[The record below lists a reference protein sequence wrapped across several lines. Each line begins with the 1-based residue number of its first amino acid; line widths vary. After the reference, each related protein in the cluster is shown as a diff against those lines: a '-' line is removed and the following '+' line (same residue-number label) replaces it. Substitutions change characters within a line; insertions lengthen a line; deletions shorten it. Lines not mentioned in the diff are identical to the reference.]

1 MRLVLEHAA
10 LLLVDVQRDA
20 LHPDGAMA
28 RAGEAPSPAETSR
41 LVDAWTSLA
50 RLMRE
55 AGRPVVWVKTCLRP
69 DFADSTHAP
78 LWLERRRAQT
88 GPFFIEGSWGA
99 ELIDGLPA
107 EPDGYVVVKK
117 GHSAYDNTH
126 LDRLLTNLG
135 AAQCI
140 VAGGGVADS
149 IAETARTGGRLGY
162 EQFVVQDA
170 LYPPDAAKLHAPRK
184 QAEVVSLSDVF
195 DAASAAPE
203 PARPSPDYAMVL
215 VDMQN
220 DFMNAERPHVLY
232 GLSDPMPEEKRLNVV
247 ENTQRLSAAMRERGW
262 PVVYV
267 RVVRRQDNSDDVHSR
282 THRRARTL
290 PPGVTHCAYGT
301 WGAEMVDELLPESS
315 DYVVEKKGGSGF
327 GYTPLHRILRNL
339 NARRLLMTGGAV
351 TGCVWATALDGVA
364 LGYDITVVADA
375 TYPPDSPDL
384 GALAEWCAVRPAGDV
399 LADLGVLSS
408 DAEARQEARGA

>member
-1 MRLVLEHAA
+1 MQLVLDRAA

-20 LHPDGAMA
+20 LHPDGALA
-28 RAGEAPSPAETSR
+28 RAGQAPNAAEVSRLLDAWGR
-41 LVDAWTSLA
+41 LVD
-50 RLMRE
+50 LMRE
-55 AGRPVVWVKTCLRP
+55 AGRPVVWVRTGLRA
-69 DFADSTHAP
+69 DFADTTYAP
-78 LWLERRRAQT
+78 LWLERRRAEV

-99 ELIDGLPA
+99 GLMDGMDA
-107 EPDGYVVVKK
+107 EPDDYVVTKK

-135 AAQCI
+135 VSQCI
-140 VAGGGVADS
+140 VAGGGVTDT

-162 EQFVVQDA
+162 EQFVVEDA
-170 LYPPDAAKLHAPRK
+170 LYPPDAAELHAPRK
-184 QAEVVSLSDVF
+184 QAEVVSLEDVF
-195 DAASAAPE
+195 AAASAEPE
-203 PARPSPDYAMVL
+203 PARPGPDYAMVL

-232 GLSDPMPEEKRLNVV
+232 GLSDPMPEEKRVSIV
-247 ENTQRLSAAMRERGW
+247 ENTQKLSAAIRERGW

-290 PPGVTHCAYGT
+290 PPGVTHCAIGT
-301 WGAEMVDELLPESS
+301 WGAEMVDELTPEGD

-339 NARRLLMTGGAV
+339 NAQRLIMTGGAV

-364 LGYDITVVADA
+364 LGYDITVIADA

-384 GALAEWCAVRPAGDV
+384 DTLAGWCAVRPTGEV
-399 LADLGVLSS
+399 LAGL
-408 DAEARQEARGA
+408 

>member
-1 MRLVLEHAA
+1 MQLVLDRAA

-20 LHPDGAMA
+20 LHPDGALG
-28 RAGEAPSPAETSR
+28 RAGQAPNAAEASR
-41 LVDAWTSLA
+41 LVDAWGRLV

-55 AGRPVVWVKTCLRP
+55 AGRPIVWVKTGLRP
-69 DFADSTHAP
+69 DFADTTYAP
-78 LWLERRRAQT
+78 LWLERRRAEV
-88 GPFFIEGSWGA
+88 GAFFIEGSWGA
-99 ELIDGLPA
+99 GLVDGLNA
-107 EPDGYVVVKK
+107 APDDYVVTKK

-135 AAQCI
+135 VSQCI
-140 VAGGGVADS
+140 VAGGGVTDS

-162 EQFVVQDA
+162 EQFVVEDA
-170 LYPPDAAKLHAPRK
+170 LYPPNAAKLHAPRK
-184 QAEVVSLSDVF
+184 QAEVVLLEDVF
-195 DAASAAPE
+195 AAASIEPE
-203 PARPSPDYAMVL
+203 PARSGPDYAMVL

-232 GLSDPMPEEKRLNVV
+232 GLSDPMPEEKRLSIV
-247 ENTQRLSAAMRERGW
+247 ENTQKLSAAMRERGW

-290 PPGVTHCAYGT
+290 PPGVTHCAIGT
-301 WGAEMVDELLPESS
+301 WGAEMVDELRPEGD

-339 NARRLLMTGGAV
+339 NAQRLIMTGGAV

-364 LGYDITVVADA
+364 LGYDITVIADA

-384 GALAEWCAVRPAGDV
+384 PSLAEWCAVRPTAEV
-399 LADLGVLSS
+399 LAGL
-408 DAEARQEARGA
+408 

>member
-1 MRLVLEHAA
+1 MQIVLDNAA

-20 LHPDGAMA
+20 LHPDGALG
-28 RAGEAPSPAETSR
+28 RAGQAPDATEASR
-41 LVDAWTSLA
+41 LIATWGGLID
-50 RLMRE
+50 LMRE
-55 AGRPVVWVKTCLRP
+55 AGRPIVWVKTSLRP
-69 DFADSTHAP
+69 DFADSTYAP
-78 LWLERRRAQT
+78 LWLERRLAET
-88 GPFFIEGSWGA
+88 GPSFIEGSWGA
-99 ELIDGLPA
+99 ELMDGLDA
-107 EPDGYVVVKK
+107 APDDYVVVKK

-135 AAQCI
+135 VTQCI
-140 VAGGGVADS
+140 VVGGGVTDS

-162 EQFVVQDA
+162 EQFVVEDA
-170 LYPPDAAKLHAPRK
+170 LYPPNAAKLHAPRK
-184 QAEVVSLSDVF
+184 QAEVVLAEDVYA
-195 DAASAAPE
+195 AASAAP
-203 PARPSPDYAMVL
+203 PSPRPGPDYAMVL

-232 GLSDPMPEEKRLNVV
+232 GLSDPMPEEKRVSIV
-247 ENTQRLSAAMRERGW
+247 ENTQQLSAAMRERGW

-301 WGAEMVDELLPESS
+301 WGAEMVDELRPEED

-339 NARRLLMTGGAV
+339 NAQRLIMTGGAV

-364 LGYDITVVADA
+364 LGYDITVIADA

-384 GALAEWCAVRPAGDV
+384 PSLAEWCSVRPTAEV
-399 LADLGVLSS
+399 LANLG
-408 DAEARQEARGA
+408 APTAAPR

>member
-1 MRLVLEHAA
+1 MQIVLDNAA

-20 LHPDGAMA
+20 LHPDGAQG
-28 RAGEAPSPAETSR
+28 RAGQAPDAAEMSR
-41 LVDAWTSLA
+41 LVDAWGRLID
-50 RLMRE
+50 LMRE
-55 AGRPVVWVKTCLRP
+55 AGRPIVWVKTSLRP
-69 DFADSTHAP
+69 DFADSTYAP
-78 LWLERRRAQT
+78 LWLERRLEET

-99 ELIDGLPA
+99 ELMDGLDA
-107 EPDGYVVVKK
+107 APDDYVLVKK

-135 AAQCI
+135 VTQCI
-140 VAGGGVADS
+140 VVGGGVTDS

-162 EQFVVQDA
+162 EQFVVEDA
-170 LYPPDAAKLHAPRK
+170 LYPPNAAKLHAPRK
-184 QAEVVSLSDVF
+184 QAEVVLAEDVHA
-195 DAASAAPE
+195 AASAAP
-203 PARPSPDYAMVL
+203 PSPRPGPDYAMVL

-232 GLSDPMPEEKRLNVV
+232 GLSDPMPEEKRVSIV
-247 ENTQRLSAAMRERGW
+247 ENTQQLSAAMRERGW

-290 PPGVTHCAYGT
+290 PQGVTHCAYGT
-301 WGAEMVDELLPESS
+301 WGAEMVDELTPEQD

-339 NARRLLMTGGAV
+339 NAHRLIMTGGAV

-364 LGYDITVVADA
+364 LGYDITVIADA

-384 GALAEWCAVRPAGDV
+384 PSLAEWCSVRPTAEV
-399 LADLGVLSS
+399 LANLGS
-408 DAEARQEARGA
+408 AAARR

>member
-1 MRLVLEHAA
+1 MQLVLDRAA
-10 LLLVDVQRDA
+10 LLLVDAQRDA
-20 LHPDGAMA
+20 LHPEGALG
-28 RAGEAPSPAETSR
+28 RAGQAPGGPEVSRLLDAWGR
-41 LVDAWTSLA
+41 LVD
-50 RLMRE
+50 LMRD
-55 AGRPVVWVKTCLRP
+55 AGRPIVWVRTSLRP
-69 DFADSTHAP
+69 DLADSTYAP
-78 LWLERRRAQT
+78 LWLERRVADV

-99 ELIDGLPA
+99 ELMDGMGA
-107 EPDGYVVVKK
+107 APDDYVVIKK

-135 AAQCI
+135 VSQCI
-140 VAGGGVADS
+140 VAGGGVTDS

-162 EQFVVQDA
+162 EQFVVEDA
-170 LYPPDAAKLHAPRK
+170 LYPPDAAELHAPRK
-184 QAEVVSLSDVF
+184 QAEVVSLEDVF
-195 DAASAAPE
+195 AAASAVPV
-203 PARPSPDYAMVL
+203 PVLYGPDYAMVL

-232 GLSDPMPEEKRLNVV
+232 GLSDPMPEEKRLNIV
-247 ENTQRLSAAMRERGW
+247 ENTQKLSAAMRERGW

-290 PPGVTHCAYGT
+290 PPGVTHCAIGT
-301 WGAEMVDELLPESS
+301 WGAEMVDELTPGQD

-339 NARRLLMTGGAV
+339 NAQRLIMTGGAV

-364 LGYDITVVADA
+364 LGYDITVIADA

-384 GALAEWCAVRPAGDV
+384 GSLAEWCSVRPTAEV
-399 LADLGVLSS
+399 LADL
-408 DAEARQEARGA
+408 

>member
-1 MRLVLEHAA
+1 MQIVLDNAA
-10 LLLVDVQRDA
+10 LLLVDVQRDT
-20 LHPDGAMA
+20 LHPRGALG
-28 RAGEAPSPAETSR
+28 RAGQAPDDAEMSR
-41 LVDAWTSLA
+41 LVDAWGRLID
-50 RLMRE
+50 LMRE
-55 AGRPVVWVKTCLRP
+55 AGRPIVWVKTSLRP
-69 DFADSTHAP
+69 DFADSTYAP
-78 LWLERRRAQT
+78 LWLERRLEET

-99 ELIDGLPA
+99 ELMDGLDA
-107 EPDGYVVVKK
+107 APDDYVLVKK

-135 AAQCI
+135 VMQCI
-140 VAGGGVADS
+140 VVGGGVTDS

-162 EQFVVQDA
+162 EQFVVEDA
-170 LYPPDAAKLHAPRK
+170 LYPPNAAKLHAPRK
-184 QAEVVSLSDVF
+184 QAEVVLAEDVHA
-195 DAASAAPE
+195 AASAAP
-203 PARPSPDYAMVL
+203 PSPRPGPDYAMVL

-232 GLSDPMPEEKRLNVV
+232 GLSDPMPEEKRVSIV
-247 ENTQRLSAAMRERGW
+247 ENTQQLSAAMRERGW

-290 PPGVTHCAYGT
+290 PRGVTHCAYGT
-301 WGAEMVDELLPESS
+301 WGAEMVDELRPEGD

-339 NARRLLMTGGAV
+339 NAHRLIMTGGAV

-364 LGYDITVVADA
+364 LGYDITVIADA

-384 GALAEWCAVRPAGDV
+384 PSLAEWCSVRPTAEV
-399 LADLGVLSS
+399 LANLGS
-408 DAEARQEARGA
+408 AAARR

>member
-1 MRLVLEHAA
+1 MRLALENAA
-10 LLLVDVQRDA
+10 LLMVDVQRDA
-20 LHPDGAMA
+20 VHPDGAA
-28 RAGEAPSPAETSR
+28 GRAGLAPGAEETAR
-41 LVDAWTSLA
+41 LVDAWRGLA
-50 RLMRE
+50 ELMRA
-55 AGRPVVWVKTCLRP
+55 AGRPVVWANTSLRP

-78 LWLERRRAQT
+78 LWLERRLAET
-88 GPFFIEGSWGA
+88 GPFCIEDSWGA
-99 ELIDGLPA
+99 ETMDGAGAAPG
-107 EPDGYVVVKK
+107 DYVVLKK
-117 GHSAYDNTH
+117 GHSAYDHTH

-135 AAQCI
+135 VTQCV
-140 VAGGGVADS
+140 VAGGGVSDS

-162 EQFVVQDA
+162 EQFVVEDA
-170 LYPPDAAKLHAPRK
+170 LYPPDAAQLHAPRK
-184 QAEVVSLSDVF
+184 QAEVVTLADVR
-195 DAASAAPE
+195 AAAHVAPE
-203 PARPSPDYAMVL
+203 PARPGPEYAMVL

-232 GLSDPMPEEKRLNVV
+232 GLSDPMPEEKRASIV
-247 ENTQRLSAAMRERGW
+247 ENTLRISAAMRERGW

-282 THRRARTL
+282 THRRQRTL

-301 WGAEMVDELLPESS
+301 WGAEMVDELLPEGE

-339 NARRLLMTGGAV
+339 NAKRLVMTGGAV

-384 GALAEWCAVRPAGDV
+384 DALAEWCAVRPAGEV
-399 LADLGVLSS
+399 LAGLGASQAPAS
-408 DAEARQEARGA
+408 AG

>member
-1 MRLVLEHAA
+1 MQLVLNRAA

-20 LHPDGAMA
+20 LHPDGALG
-28 RAGEAPSPAETSR
+28 RAGQAPNAPEGSR
-41 LVDAWTSLA
+41 LVDAWGRLV

-55 AGRPVVWVKTCLRP
+55 AGRPIVWVKTGLRP
-69 DFADSTHAP
+69 DFADTTYAP
-78 LWLERRRAQT
+78 LWLERRRAEV
-88 GPFFIEGSWGA
+88 GAFFIEGSWGA
-99 ELIDGLPA
+99 GLVDGLNA
-107 EPDGYVVVKK
+107 APDDYVVTKK

-135 AAQCI
+135 VSQCI
-140 VAGGGVADS
+140 VAGGGVTDS

-162 EQFVVQDA
+162 EQFVVEDA
-170 LYPPDAAKLHAPRK
+170 LYPPNAAKLHAPRK
-184 QAEVVSLSDVF
+184 QAEVVLLEDVF
-195 DAASAAPE
+195 AAASIEPE
-203 PARPSPDYAMVL
+203 PARSGPDYAMVL

-232 GLSDPMPEEKRLNVV
+232 GLSDPMPEEKRLSIV
-247 ENTQRLSAAMRERGW
+247 ENTQKLSAAMRERGW

-290 PPGVTHCAYGT
+290 PPGVTHCAIGT
-301 WGAEMVDELLPESS
+301 WGAEMVDELRPEGD

-339 NARRLLMTGGAV
+339 NAQRLIMTGGAV

-364 LGYDITVVADA
+364 LGYDITVIADA

-384 GALAEWCAVRPAGDV
+384 PSLAEWCAVRPTAEV
-399 LADLGVLSS
+399 LAGL
-408 DAEARQEARGA
+408 

>member
-1 MRLVLEHAA
+1 MQLVLDRAA

-20 LHPDGAMA
+20 LHPEGAFGRA
-28 RAGEAPSPAETSR
+28 RPAPGAPEVSRLLDAWGR
-41 LVDAWTSLA
+41 LVD
-50 RLMRE
+50 LMRD
-55 AGRPVVWVKTCLRP
+55 AGRPVVWVRTSLRP
-69 DFADSTHAP
+69 DFADSTYAP
-78 LWLERRRAQT
+78 LWLERRLSET

-99 ELIDGLPA
+99 GLMDGMDA
-107 EPDGYVVVKK
+107 APDDYVVVKK

-135 AAQCI
+135 VSQCV
-140 VAGGGVADS
+140 VAGGGVTDS

-162 EQFVVQDA
+162 EQFVVEDA
-170 LYPPDAAKLHAPRK
+170 LYPPDAAELHAPRK
-184 QAEVVSLSDVF
+184 QAEVVSLEDVF
-195 DAASAAPE
+195 AAASAEPE
-203 PARPSPDYAMVL
+203 PARPGPDYAMVL

-232 GLSDPMPEEKRLNVV
+232 GLSDPMPEGKRLDIV
-247 ENTQRLSAAMRERGW
+247 ENTQKLSAAMRERGW
-262 PVVYV
+262 PVIYV

-290 PPGVTHCAYGT
+290 PPGVTHCAIGT
-301 WGAEMVDELLPESS
+301 WGAEMVDELTPEQD

-327 GYTPLHRILRNL
+327 GYTALHRILRNL
-339 NARRLLMTGGAV
+339 NAQRLIMTGGAV

-364 LGYDITVVADA
+364 LGYDITVIADA

-384 GALAEWCAVRPAGDV
+384 PSLAEWCSVRPTTEV
-399 LADLGVLSS
+399 LANLGS
-408 DAEARQEARGA
+408 ATAARQ

>member
-1 MRLVLEHAA
+1 MQFSLDRAA

-20 LHPDGAMA
+20 LHPNGALG
-28 RAGEAPSPAETSR
+28 RAGQAPEATEVSR
-41 LVDAWTSLA
+41 LVDAWGRLVD
-50 RLMRE
+50 LMRG
-55 AGRPVVWVKTCLRP
+55 AGRPIVWVKTSLRP
-69 DFADSTHAP
+69 DIADSTYAP
-78 LWLERRRAQT
+78 LWLERQRAEV

-99 ELIDGLPA
+99 ELMDGLDA
-107 EPDGYVVVKK
+107 VPDDYVVIKK

-135 AAQCI
+135 VSQCI
-140 VAGGGVADS
+140 VVGGGVTDS

-162 EQFVVQDA
+162 EQFVVEDG
-170 LYPPDAAKLHAPRK
+170 LYPPNAAKLHAPRK
-184 QAEVVSLSDVF
+184 QAEVVLAEDVF
-195 DAASAAPE
+195 AAASAAPE
-203 PARPSPDYAMVL
+203 PARSGPDYAMVL

-220 DFMNAERPHVLY
+220 DFMNGERPHVLY
-232 GLSDPMPEEKRLNVV
+232 GLSDPMPEEKRLDIV
-247 ENTQRLSAAMRERGW
+247 ENTQQLSTAMRERGW
-262 PVVYV
+262 PVIYV
-267 RVVRRQDNSDDVHSR
+267 RVVRRQDNSDDVHSK

-301 WGAEMVDELLPESS
+301 WGAEMVDELSPEED

-351 TGCVWATALDGVA
+351 TGCVWATALDGVT
-364 LGYDITVVADA
+364 LGYDITVIADA

-384 GALAEWCAVRPAGDV
+384 SSLAEWCSVRPTAEV
-399 LADLGVLSS
+399 LASL
-408 DAEARQEARGA
+408 EA

>member
-1 MRLVLEHAA
+1 MQIVLDNAA

-20 LHPDGAMA
+20 LHPDGALA
-28 RAGEAPSPAETSR
+28 LAGQAHDPAEVYR
-41 LVDAWTSLA
+41 LVDVWQGLIG
-50 RLMRE
+50 LMRE
-55 AGRPVVWVKTCLRP
+55 AGRPVVWVKTSLRP
-69 DFADSTHAP
+69 DFADSAHASA
-78 LWLERRRAQT
+78 WLERQRAEV
-88 GPFFIEGSWGA
+88 GSFFIEGSWGA
-99 ELIDGLPA
+99 ELMDGIDA
-107 EPDGYVVVKK
+107 APDDYVVIKK
-117 GHSAYDNTH
+117 GHSAYDNTN

-135 AAQCI
+135 VSQCI
-140 VAGGGVADS
+140 VVGGGVTDS

-170 LYPPDAAKLHAPRK
+170 LYPPGAAELHAPRK
-184 QAEVVSLSDVF
+184 QAEVVLAEDVYA
-195 DAASAAPE
+195 AASATP
-203 PARPSPDYAMVL
+203 PSPRPGPDYAMVL

-232 GLSDPMPEEKRLNVV
+232 GLSDPMPEEKRLSIV
-247 ENTQRLSAAMRERGW
+247 ENTQQLSAAMRERGW

-290 PPGVTHCAYGT
+290 PPGVTHCAIGT
-301 WGAEMVDELLPESS
+301 WGAEMVDELHPEED

-364 LGYDITVVADA
+364 LGYDITVIADA

-384 GALAEWCAVRPAGDV
+384 SSLAEWCAVRPT
-399 LADLGVLSS
+399 ADVLSS
-408 DAEARQEARGA
+408 LGTVPVVR

>member
-1 MRLVLEHAA
+1 MHIVLDHAA

-20 LHPDGAMA
+20 LHPDGTLG
-28 RAGEAPSPAETSR
+28 RAGQAPNAAEVSR
-41 LVDAWTSLA
+41 LVDAWGRLVD
-50 RLMRE
+50 LMRE
-55 AGRPVVWVKTCLRP
+55 AGRPVVWVKTSLRP

-78 LWLERRRAQT
+78 LWLERQRAEV

-99 ELIDGLPA
+99 EVMDGLDA
-107 EPDGYVVVKK
+107 APDDYVVVKK

-135 AAQCI
+135 VSQCI
-140 VAGGGVADS
+140 VVGGGVTDT

-170 LYPPDAAKLHAPRK
+170 LYPPDAAELHAPRK
-184 QAEVVSLSDVF
+184 QAEVIALEDVYPPPLPPRR
-195 DAASAAPE
+195 SPRGRGPE
-203 PARPSPDYAMVL
+203 YAMVL

-232 GLSDPMPEEKRLNVV
+232 GLSDPMPEEKRR
-247 ENTQRLSAAMRERGW
+247 EHRREHATKLSAAMRERGW
-262 PVVYV
+262 PVIYV

-301 WGAEMVDELLPESS
+301 WGAEMVDELHPE
-315 DYVVEKKGGSGF
+315 EGRLRGREEGRQRLR
-327 GYTPLHRILRNL
+327 LHAAAPHPAEPERAAPADDRRRGDRMRMGDG
-339 NARRLLMTGGAV
+339 ARRRHARLRHHRHRRRHLPARLARPRFAGR
-351 TGCVWATALDGVA
+351 
-364 LGYDITVVADA
+364 VVHR
-375 TYPPDSPDL
+375 PPD
-384 GALAEWCAVRPAGDV
+384 R
-399 LADLGVLSS
+399 
-408 DAEARQEARGA
+408 

>member
-1 MRLVLEHAA
+1 MQLVLDRAA

-20 LHPDGAMA
+20 LHPEGALG
-28 RAGEAPSPAETSR
+28 RAEQAPGGPEVSRLLDAWGR
-41 LVDAWTSLA
+41 LVD
-50 RLMRE
+50 LMRD
-55 AGRPVVWVKTCLRP
+55 AGRPIVWVNTILRP
-69 DFADSTHAP
+69 DVADSTHAP
-78 LWLERRRAQT
+78 LWLERRLADV
-88 GPFFIEGSWGA
+88 GPFSIEGSWGA
-99 ELIDGLPA
+99 GLMDGIDA
-107 EPDGYVVVKK
+107 APDDYVVIKK
-117 GHSAYDNTH
+117 GHSAYENTH

-135 AAQCI
+135 VNQCI
-140 VAGGGVADS
+140 VVGGGVVDS

-162 EQFVVQDA
+162 EQFVVRDA
-170 LYPPDAAKLHAPRK
+170 LYPPDAAELHAPRK
-184 QAEVVSLSDVF
+184 QAEVVSLEDVF
-195 DAASAAPE
+195 AAASAEPE
-203 PARPSPDYAMVL
+203 PARPGPDYAMVL

-232 GLSDPMPEEKRLNVV
+232 GLSDPMPEEKRLNIV
-247 ENTQRLSAAMRERGW
+247 ENTQKLSAAVRERGW
-262 PVVYV
+262 PVIYV

-290 PPGVTHCAYGT
+290 PPGVTHCAIGT
-301 WGAEMVDELLPESS
+301 WGAEMVDELRPEDD

-364 LGYDITVVADA
+364 LGYDITVIADA

-384 GALAEWCAVRPAGDV
+384 PSLAEWCSVRPTAEV
-399 LADLGVLSS
+399 LANLGAVV
-408 DAEARQEARGA
+408 R

>member
-1 MRLVLEHAA
+1 MNIALNHAA

-28 RAGEAPSPAETSR
+28 RAGLAPEPSEVSR
-41 LVDAWTSLA
+41 LVGKWGELVD
-50 RLMRE
+50 LMRG

-69 DFADSTHAP
+69 DFTDSAHAP
-78 LWLERRRAQT
+78 AWLERRLAEV
-88 GPFFIEGSWGA
+88 GPFFIEASWGA
-99 ELIDGLPA
+99 ELMDGLDA
-107 EPDGYVVVKK
+107 APDDYVVVKK

-135 AAQCI
+135 VSQCI
-140 VAGGGVADS
+140 VAGGGVTDS

-162 EQFVVQDA
+162 EQFVVEDA
-170 LYPPDAAKLHAPRK
+170 LYPPDAAEVHAPRK
-184 QAEVVSLSDVF
+184 QAEVVWADEVF
-195 DAASAAPE
+195 AAASDAP
-203 PARPSPDYAMVL
+203 PKAGPDYAMVL

-220 DFMNAERPHVLY
+220 DFMNAERPHVLH
-232 GLSDPMPEEKRLNVV
+232 GLSDPMPEEKRLSIV
-247 ENTQRLSAAMRERGW
+247 ENTQKLSAAMRERGW
-262 PVVYV
+262 PVIYV
-267 RVVRRQDNSDDVHSR
+267 RVVRRQDNSDDVHSK

-290 PPGVTHCAYGT
+290 PPGVTHCAIGT
-301 WGAEMVDELLPESS
+301 WGAEMVDELHPEED

-327 GYTPLHRILRNL
+327 GYTPLHRIIRNL

-364 LGYDITVVADA
+364 LGYDVTVIADA

-384 GALAEWCAVRPAGDV
+384 STLGEWCAVRPTAEV
-399 LADLGVLSS
+399 LASLSP
-408 DAEARQEARGA
+408 AAAAR

>member
-1 MRLVLEHAA
+1 MQLVLDHAA

-20 LHPDGAMA
+20 LHPDGALGC
-28 RAGEAPSPAETSR
+28 AGQVPNAAEVSRLLDVWGR
-41 LVDAWTSLA
+41 LVD
-50 RLMRE
+50 LMRE
-55 AGRPVVWVKTCLRP
+55 AGRPIVWVKTSLRP
-69 DFADSTHAP
+69 DYADSTYAP
-78 LWLERRRAQT
+78 LWLERQRT
-88 GPFFIEGSWGA
+88 EVGSFFIEDSWGA
-99 ELIDGLPA
+99 ELMDGLDA
-107 EPDGYVVVKK
+107 ATDDYVVVKK

-135 AAQCI
+135 VTQC
-140 VAGGGVADS
+140 VVVGGGVTDS

-170 LYPPDAAKLHAPRK
+170 LYPPSAAELHAPRK
-184 QAEVVSLSDVF
+184 QAEVVSPEDVF
-195 DAASAAPE
+195 AAAAAEAE
-203 PARPSPDYAMVL
+203 PARSGPDYAMVL

-232 GLSDPMPEEKRLNVV
+232 GLSDPMPEEKRLNIV
-247 ENTQRLSAAMRERGW
+247 ENTQKLSAAMRQRGW
-262 PVVYV
+262 PVIYV

-301 WGAEMVDELLPESS
+301 WGAEMVDELNPEGD

-351 TGCVWATALDGVA
+351 TGCVWATALDGVT
-364 LGYDITVVADA
+364 LGYDITVIADA

-384 GALAEWCAVRPAGDV
+384 DSLAEWCAVRPTAEV
-399 LADLGVLSS
+399 LAGLGS
-408 DAEARQEARGA
+408 AAAAR

>member
-1 MRLVLEHAA
+1 MHIVLDHAA

-20 LHPDGAMA
+20 LHPDGTLG
-28 RAGEAPSPAETSR
+28 RAGQAPNAAEVSR
-41 LVDAWTSLA
+41 LVDAWGRLVD
-50 RLMRE
+50 LMRE
-55 AGRPVVWVKTCLRP
+55 AGRPVVWVKTSLRP

-78 LWLERRRAQT
+78 LWLERQRAEV

-99 ELIDGLPA
+99 EVMDGLDA
-107 EPDGYVVVKK
+107 APDDYVVVKK

-135 AAQCI
+135 VSQCI
-140 VAGGGVADS
+140 VVGGGVTDT

-170 LYPPDAAKLHAPRK
+170 LYPPDAAELHAPRK
-184 QAEVVSLSDVF
+184 QAEVVSMEDVF
-195 DAASAAPE
+195 AAAAAEPE
-203 PARPSPDYAMVL
+203 PVRRGPDYAMVL

-247 ENTQRLSAAMRERGW
+247 ENTQKLSAAMRERGW
-262 PVVYV
+262 PVIYV

-301 WGAEMVDELLPESS
+301 WGAEMVDELSPEGD

-339 NARRLLMTGGAV
+339 NAQRLLMTGGAV
-351 TGCVWATALDGVA
+351 TGCVWATALDGVT
-364 LGYDITVVADA
+364 LGYDITVIADA

-384 GALAEWCAVRPAGDV
+384 ASLAEWCAIRPTAEV
-399 LADLGVLSS
+399 LAGL
-408 DAEARQEARGA
+408 RK

>member
-1 MRLVLEHAA
+1 MQLVLDRAA

-20 LHPDGAMA
+20 LHPDGALG
-28 RAGEAPSPAETSR
+28 RAGQAPNAPEGSR
-41 LVDAWTSLA
+41 LVDAWGRLV

-55 AGRPVVWVKTCLRP
+55 AGRPIVWVKTGLRP
-69 DFADSTHAP
+69 DFADTTYAP
-78 LWLERRRAQT
+78 LWLERRRAEV
-88 GPFFIEGSWGA
+88 GAFFIEGSWGA
-99 ELIDGLPA
+99 GLMDGLNA
-107 EPDGYVVVKK
+107 APDDYVVTKK

-135 AAQCI
+135 VSQCI
-140 VAGGGVADS
+140 VAGGGVTDS

-162 EQFVVQDA
+162 EQFVVEDA
-170 LYPPDAAKLHAPRK
+170 LYPPNAAKLHAPRK
-184 QAEVVSLSDVF
+184 QAEVVLLEDVF
-195 DAASAAPE
+195 AAASIEPE
-203 PARPSPDYAMVL
+203 PARSGPDYAMVL

-232 GLSDPMPEEKRLNVV
+232 GLSDPMPEEKRLSIV
-247 ENTQRLSAAMRERGW
+247 ENTQKLSAAMRERGW

-290 PPGVTHCAYGT
+290 PPGVTHCAIGT
-301 WGAEMVDELLPESS
+301 WGAEMVDELRPEGD

-339 NARRLLMTGGAV
+339 NAQRLIMTGGAV

-364 LGYDITVVADA
+364 LGYDITVIADA

-384 GALAEWCAVRPAGDV
+384 PSLAEWCAVRPTAEV
-399 LADLGVLSS
+399 LAGL
-408 DAEARQEARGA
+408 

>member
-1 MRLVLEHAA
+1 MQLVLDRAA

-20 LHPDGAMA
+20 LHPDGALG
-28 RAGEAPSPAETSR
+28 RAGQAPGAAEVSRLLDAWGR
-41 LVDAWTSLA
+41 LVD
-50 RLMRE
+50 LMRE
-55 AGRPVVWVKTCLRP
+55 AGRPVVWVKTGLRP
-69 DFADSTHAP
+69 DFADTTYAP
-78 LWLERRRAQT
+78 VWLERRQAEV
-88 GPFFIEGSWGA
+88 GPFFIDGSWGA
-99 ELIDGLPA
+99 ELMDGVDSR
-107 EPDGYVVVKK
+107 PDDYVVTKK

-135 AAQCI
+135 VTQCI
-140 VAGGGVADS
+140 VVGGGVTDT

-162 EQFVVQDA
+162 EQFVVEDA
-170 LYPPDAAKLHAPRK
+170 LYPPDAAQLHAPRK
-184 QAEVVSLSDVF
+184 QAEVVSLEDVF
-195 DAASAAPE
+195 AAASADPE
-203 PARPSPDYAMVL
+203 PARPGPDYAMVL

-232 GLSDPMPEEKRLNVV
+232 GLSDPMPEEKRVSVV
-247 ENTQRLSAAMRERGW
+247 ENTQKLSAAMRERGW

-301 WGAEMVDELLPESS
+301 WGAEMVDELTPESD

-339 NARRLLMTGGAV
+339 NAQRLLMTGGAV

-364 LGYDITVVADA
+364 LGYDITVIADA

-384 GALAEWCAVRPAGDV
+384 GTLAGWCAVRPTADV
-399 LADLGVLSS
+399 LAGL
-408 DAEARQEARGA
+408 